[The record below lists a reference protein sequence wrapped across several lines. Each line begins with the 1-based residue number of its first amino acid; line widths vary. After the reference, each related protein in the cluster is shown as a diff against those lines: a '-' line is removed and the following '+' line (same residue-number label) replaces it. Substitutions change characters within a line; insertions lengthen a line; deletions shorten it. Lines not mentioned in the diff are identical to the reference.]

1 MWKQVKF
8 IYKISEITSMDT
20 YSTDSGFRDIK
31 GFTYLNSQGIFT
43 KGSSNV
49 CVCVRVCVCVY
60 IYIFFSWFFKGSS
73 LREKA
78 IIQFPSHLELGFWSQ
93 LELGFSFSSY
103 NL

>member
-1 MWKQVKF
+1 
-8 IYKISEITSMDT
+8 MDT

-49 CVCVRVCVCVY
+49 CVCVCVCV
-60 IYIFFSWFFKGSS
+60 FFSWFFKGSS
-73 LREKA
+73 LRQKEV
-78 IIQFPSHLELGFWSQ
+78 IQFPSHLELGFRSQ

>member
-8 IYKISEITSMDT
+8 VYKISEITSMDT

-49 CVCVRVCVCVY
+49 CVRACVCVC
-60 IYIFFSWFFKGSS
+60 ILFMI
-73 LREKA
+73 L
-78 IIQFPSHLELGFWSQ
+78 
-93 LELGFSFSSY
+93 
-103 NL
+103 